1 MSNILKL
8 CILAVILLL
17 SNHLVQAQSVIPQ
30 WAKLELDFGSEQPYD
45 NPLYDVEEFYATF
58 TSPTGRELRINGF
71 WDGGTD
77 WKVRF
82 APDEPGEWSYTTVC
96 SEEDNTGLH
105 NQSGTFRCMPNDN
118 TLALYQHGA
127 VMHPPGAYHLAHHD
141 GTPFFWTACTA
152 WNGAL
157 KSTDEEW
164 NKYLQHRVDHHYNVI
179 QFVTTQWR
187 GADQNSQGQVA
198 YEGSGRITVNPAFFQ
213 AMDQKVDQINEYG
226 LVAAPVVLWAL
237 PFGQGRHL
245 SPGYHLPIQEAVLL
259 AKYVVAR
266 YGGNQVVWLLGGDGQ
281 YYDEL
286 ETRWKTIGR
295 EVFGNIHHAPVTL
308 HPHGRSWIGELYA
321 DEAWMDVIGYQ
332 SSHNN
337 GERVVNWINKGPM
350 AQEWANIAPRPIINM
365 EPNYEQIR
373 FTITDQDVRNASY
386 WSIFA
391 TPPAGITYGANGI
404 WPWLREGE
412 TILNHTHNKPG
423 TSTWEES
430 IDFPGSLQIGY
441 LSAFMQ
447 QFRWWKLKPDTT
459 LLVTQPG
466 EEQFNH
472 FVSVVKSEDYTT
484 VLAYLPVAT
493 TIRLRNPLNT
503 AYEGRWFDPATNRYE
518 EAQLT
523 VNNGLVEATSEA
535 AGDRV
540 LVLIKKRLK

>member
-58 TSPTGRELRINGF
+58 TSPTGRELRVNGF

-118 TLALYQHGA
+118 ALALYQHGA
-127 VMHPPGAYHLAHHD
+127 VIHPPGVYHLAHHD

-198 YEGSGRITVNPAFFQ
+198 YEGSGRITVNPAFFR

-350 AQEWANIAPRPIINM
+350 AQEWANIPPRPIINM

-412 TILNHTHNKPG
+412 SILNHTHKPG

-430 IDFPGSLQIGY
+430 IDFPGSLQVGY

-447 QFRWWKLKPDTT
+447 QFRWWELKPDTT
-459 LLVTQPG
+459 LLVAQPG
-466 EEQFNH
+466 KEKFNH

-523 VNNGLVEATSEA
+523 VNNGLVEATSKA